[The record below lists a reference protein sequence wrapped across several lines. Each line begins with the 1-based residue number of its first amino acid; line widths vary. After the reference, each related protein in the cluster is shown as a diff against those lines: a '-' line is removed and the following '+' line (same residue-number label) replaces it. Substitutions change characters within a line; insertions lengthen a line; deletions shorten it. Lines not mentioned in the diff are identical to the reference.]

1 MSEQKRQTCVTS
13 ALWIPIILLVVLL
26 MGVMFLG
33 SVETVLGM
41 LLGLKEKPEI
51 LRFLAIGIGGLLV
64 MRQVMSANT
73 RAQAMVDSAKAAGG
87 GQREH
92 RAGAAARASKN
103 RH

>member
-41 LLGLKEKPEI
+41 L
-51 LRFLAIGIGGLLV
+51 IG
-64 MRQVMSANT
+64 S
-73 RAQAMVDSAKAAGG
+73 
-87 GQREH
+87 QR
-92 RAGAAARASKN
+92 KT
-103 RH
+103 